1 MPAAQSC
8 LTLCDAMDFSLPGSC
23 VHGTLQAR
31 IVEKVAI
38 SYASG
43 PYTDVIK
50 KNTFLKRIKSL
61 TVDSEIC

>member
-8 LTLCDAMDFSLPGSC
+8 LTLCDPMDCSLPGSS
-23 VHGTLQAR
+23 VHGTLQPR
-31 IVEKVAI
+31 ILEKVAI
-38 SYASG
+38 SYSIR

-50 KNTFLKRIKSL
+50 KNTFLKRKSF